1 MCSLQEHIERE
12 IRARQ
17 AEQEEHH
24 HHLVVGADA
33 SHFAILYC
41 TLCGESFTV
50 DVEQSTENV
59 SPAP

>member
-17 AEQEEHH
+17 AEQE
-24 HHLVVGADA
+24 
-33 SHFAILYC
+33 
-41 TLCGESFTV
+41 TT
-50 DVEQSTENV
+50 DVEETTENV